1 MRSWKVLSS
10 FSLLLKCFGILTQS
24 NSLHTYSV
32 IFLVLKESNAVHLT
46 SSNHWQQALIQRVE
60 NMQGQRTAKIR
71 QLLSVLKPDV
81 PLTVQIWL
89 KTLPWQRLLH
99 GISGSQGPLIS
110 MGFVWLCSRPL
121 GGINCGTRA
130 SVKAKPVLLCLRASI
145 GCCGL
150 NKSVYAT
157 FAMATFIW

>member
-1 MRSWKVLSS
+1 MFWDPNPEQLTAHLFCN
-10 FSLLLKCFGILTQS
+10 FSCAQGIKCSPFNFIKSLTTGADTEGGKYARPENSQNPTASISIKARCSTDCS
-24 NSLHTYSV
+24 N
-32 IFLVLKESNAVHLT
+32 
-46 SSNHWQQALIQRVE
+46 LI
-60 NMQGQRTAKIR
+60 
-71 QLLSVLKPDV
+71 
-81 PLTVQIWL
+81 
-89 KTLPWQRLLH
+89 KTLQWQRLLH

-110 MGFVWLCSRPL
+110 MGFLWLCSRPL